1 MHYKVVNSVFIAGEK
16 SSFVTETACIS
27 ADGRLSQHGGHC
39 LRQALQFF
47 YLLKIVNNLCVR
59 SRQVG
64 FSKKERREEV
74 CWVVV
79 DLFVVLYM
87 K

>member
-16 SSFVTETACIS
+16 SSFVTVN
-27 ADGRLSQHGGHC
+27 GLQGGHC
-39 LRQALQFF
+39 LRQALQ

-74 CWVVV
+74 RWVVA
-79 DLFVVLYM
+79 DLF
-87 K
+87 